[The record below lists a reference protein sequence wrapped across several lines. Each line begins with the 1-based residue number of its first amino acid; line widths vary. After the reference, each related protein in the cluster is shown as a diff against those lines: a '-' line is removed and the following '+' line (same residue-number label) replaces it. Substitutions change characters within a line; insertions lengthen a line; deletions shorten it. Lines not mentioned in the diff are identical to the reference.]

1 MSKLIK
7 TNLLRK
13 YHNAS
18 DCAYATSSVLDYCL
32 NRRYNFLKEFSPV
45 VITKMFLGALYTLLQ
60 VIACLICLI
69 TGGFFLFPLYVVQ
82 HHFLKKELV
91 EKYGVDKLNKSAEKL
106 AKEFSEV
113 ENDRVN

>member
-13 YHNAS
+13 YHHTS

-32 NRRYNFLKEFSPV
+32 NRRYNLLKEFSLV
-45 VITKMFLGALYTLLQ
+45 IITKMFLGALYTLLQ
-60 VIACLICLI
+60 VIVGLICLI
-69 TGGFFLFPLYVVQ
+69 TSGFFLFPLFVVQ

-91 EKYGVDKLNKSAEKL
+91 EKYGVDVLNASAEKL
-106 AKEFSEV
+106 AKEF
-113 ENDRVN
+113 ENNSKE

>member
-1 MSKLIK
+1 MSMLFH

-32 NRRYNFLKEFSPV
+32 NRRYNLLKEISPL

-60 VIACLICLI
+60 VIVGLICLI
-69 TGGFFLFPLYVVQ
+69 TCGFFLFPLYVVQ

-91 EKYGVDKLNKSAEKL
+91 EKYGVDKLNES
-106 AKEFSEV
+106 AKELEDNERNSTSI
-113 ENDRVN
+113 

>member
-18 DCAYATSSVLDYCL
+18 DCAYATSSVMDYCL
-32 NRRYNFLKEFSPV
+32 NRRNNLLKEISPV
-45 VITKMFLGALYTLLQ
+45 VITKMFMSALYTLLQ
-60 VIACLICLI
+60 VIVGLICLI
-69 TGGFFLFPLYVVQ
+69 TGGFFLFPLFVVQ

-91 EKYGVDKLNKSAEKL
+91 EKYGVDVLNASAEKL
-106 AKEFSEV
+106 AKEF
-113 ENDRVN
+113 ENNSKE

>member
-1 MSKLIK
+1 MSKLIH

-32 NRRYNFLKEFSPV
+32 NRRYNLLKEISPL

-60 VIACLICLI
+60 VIVGLICLI
-69 TGGFFLFPLYVVQ
+69 TGGFFLFPLYIIQ
-82 HHFLKKELV
+82 HHFLKKELI
-91 EKYGVDKLNKSAEKL
+91 EQYGVDKLNES
-106 AKEFSEV
+106 AKELEDNERNSTSI
-113 ENDRVN
+113 

>member
-1 MSKLIK
+1 MTKLIH

-13 YHNAS
+13 YHHTS

-32 NRRYNFLKEFSPV
+32 NRRYNLLKEFSLV

-60 VIACLICLI
+60 VIVGLICLI
-69 TGGFFLFPLYVVQ
+69 TGGFLLFPLYVVQ

-91 EKYGVDKLNKSAEKL
+91 KKYGVDVLNASAEKL
-106 AKEFSEV
+106 AKEF
-113 ENDRVN
+113 ENNSKE

>member
-1 MSKLIK
+1 MSKLIH

-13 YHNAS
+13 YHHTS

-32 NRRYNFLKEFSPV
+32 NRRYNLLKEFSLI

-60 VIACLICLI
+60 VIVGLICLI
-69 TGGFFLFPLYVVQ
+69 TGGFFLFPLFVVQ

-91 EKYGVDKLNKSAEKL
+91 EKYGVDVLNASAEKL
-106 AKEFSEV
+106 AKEF
-113 ENDRVN
+113 ENNSKE